1 MTTYRSEFVAA
12 LALLAEAFDDVVA
25 AGYERPIIVG
35 GAAVEFYTGGAV
47 ASGDFD
53 VLTAGQK
60 ELEAALLHRGFV
72 RPSGPGV
79 LTRGLYHPQLG
90 IGFEVVSGHLFD
102 GASDRSRTRLVTIT
116 TGEVRFPPVEDMIAD
131 RMGQFAAPQRG
142 DAEMLGQAV
151 VLYRIARQNLED
163 PVDEQYLDRR
173 IRHETA
179 GSYDLRFLIDK
190 ADEADDS

>member
-90 IGFEVVSGHLFD
+90 SASRSSQVISLTVHRIG
-102 GASDRSRTRLVTIT
+102 
-116 TGEVRFPPVEDMIAD
+116 
-131 RMGQFAAPQRG
+131 
-142 DAEMLGQAV
+142 
-151 VLYRIARQNLED
+151 
-163 PVDEQYLDRR
+163 
-173 IRHETA
+173 A
-179 GSYDLRFLIDK
+179 GPGW
-190 ADEADDS
+190 